1 MVVWWISLL
10 ALVPATVKATLSL
23 ELTQGL
29 TAAIPVRVQ
38 VGSGLDGDRKEA
50 ALQIKKLVEKD
61 LSITN
66 KLVLDQQAEPAQ
78 QVDYIAMIDKPQNE
92 AEGDGQ
98 KKTLCVQVLDNY
110 QSNASEVKQTCM
122 RYEQDAYRAVAHRFS
137 DNIYTDIIGEKS
149 IYRQKMARV
158 KEVVVDNENRQYAL
172 QIADF
177 DGEAARTI
185 MESSEPIMSPSF
197 SPDGKKIAYVSF
209 EGGRSSI
216 YVQNIENGSR
226 YILAD
231 YPGINGAPAWSPSG
245 QEIALVL
252 SISGVAKLYEMNLAS
267 KELTKLTSGWYTDT
281 EPVYTKDGQS
291 ILFTSSRSGSPQI
304 HKYNRKTK
312 EVEQV
317 TSEGIY
323 NVSASIS
330 SQGDWVVYL
339 SRLAAKLQVVTMDL
353 DNKQVQWIGSGQY
366 DDTPK
371 IAPQGEFVLYAT
383 TKGRQGIL
391 ELLSKDGSTRVQMIE
406 HGANLKHPAWAPDG
420 SDI

>member
-1 MVVWWISLL
+1 MVVWWITLL
-10 ALVPATVKATLSL
+10 ALVPTTVKATLSL

-38 VGSGLDGDRKEA
+38 VGSGLEGDRKEA

-66 KLVLDQQAEPAQ
+66 KLSLEQGGLSQ
-78 QVDYIAMIDKPQNE
+78 QVDYVAVIGRPQNE
-92 AEGDGQ
+92 AEEDSQ
-98 KKTLCVQVLDNY
+98 KKVLCVQLLDNY
-110 QSNASEVKQTCM
+110 QSNAATVKQNCT
-122 RYEQDAYRAVAHRFS
+122 RYEQNAYRAVAHQFS
-137 DNIYTDIIGEKS
+137 DSVYADIIGEKS

-158 KEVVVDNENRQYAL
+158 KEVVLDSENRQFTL

-177 DGEAARTI
+177 DGDGARTI

-226 YILAD
+226 FILAD
-231 YPGINGAPAWSPSG
+231 YPGINGAPVWSPSG
-245 QEIALVL
+245 HEIALVL
-252 SISGVAKLYEMNLAS
+252 SISGVAKLYEMNLAT

-304 HKYNRKTK
+304 HKLNRKTK
-312 EVEQV
+312 DVEQV

-330 SQGDWVVYL
+330 SQGDWIVYL
-339 SRLAAKLQVVTMDL
+339 SRLATKLQVVTMDL
-353 DNKQVQWIGSGQY
+353 DNKQVQWIGSGNY

-406 HGANLKHPAWAPDG
+406 NGANLKHPAWAPDSDG
-420 SDI
+420 S